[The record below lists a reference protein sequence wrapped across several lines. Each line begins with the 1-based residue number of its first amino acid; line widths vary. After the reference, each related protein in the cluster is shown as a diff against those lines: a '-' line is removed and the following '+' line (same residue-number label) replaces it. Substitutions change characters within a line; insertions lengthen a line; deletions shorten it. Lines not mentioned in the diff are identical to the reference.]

1 MLRQDFMRDCG
12 LTVAVLAR
20 RLGVSRQ
27 TVNDILREKR
37 SITPDMAMRLSRL
50 FGNSPE
56 FWIGV
61 QSALDLWLA
70 QKKGKRALS
79 RTEPL
84 NAA

>member
-1 MLRQDFMRDCG
+1 MLREDFMSDYG

-27 TVNDILREKR
+27 TVNDIVRERR
-37 SITPDMAMRLSRL
+37 SITPDMAVRLSRL

-56 FWIGV
+56 FWIGA

-70 QKKGKRALS
+70 RKRK
-79 RTEPL
+79 EIFVED
-84 NAA
+84 